1 MLENQTFTALVAF
14 LALWIILYVVGTK
27 YSRRSERF
35 ELVVK
40 PFFLQLKVKEIN
52 RHVDRISNTRP
63 SRILRR
69 LGPPIATLLS
79 LAALI
84 FLAQNLYNFFVQ
96 PPKFTGVTVLIPFVT
111 VQNITLLT
119 FFFLSIPL
127 ILIPHE
133 LAHAVVAR
141 LEGIDLKS
149 GGFALL
155 GLLLAGFIEPDE
167 EQFKKAHPRKR
178 ARVLAAG
185 STANLVI
192 ALIFFS
198 LVLFQ
203 PVTAV
208 YMPDGVRGAFYGPP
222 SGVYVYLVDENQGIG
237 KVGVRPGDV
246 IKEVNNVQINSLD
259 EYFGLKLKPGER
271 VKVVVE
277 RNGQLLTFTTT
288 VIGEGDRG
296 RLGFY
301 GFTYYPPYV
310 WVPPIPPLIFGFL
323 YWVAF
328 FSLMVG
334 MFNMMPLYPFDGDGF
349 FSSIFEMIGGKR
361 SAGLARIGLNACAL
375 ALFGGNLVATIVK
388 IGFIVL

>member
-1 MLENQTFTALVAF
+1 MIF
-14 LALWIILYVVGTK
+14 LALWAVLYVVGTRYGRK
-27 YSRRSERF
+27 SQKF
-35 ELVVK
+35 ELIVK
-40 PFFLQLKVKEIN
+40 PFFLQVKVKEIN
-52 RHVDRISNTRP
+52 RYIDKISSSRP
-63 SRILRR
+63 SRILKNF
-69 LGPPIATLLS
+69 GPPIATLLS
-79 LAALI
+79 FAALF

-96 PPKFTGVTVLIPFVT
+96 PPKFAGVTVLIPFVT
-111 VQNITLLT
+111 IQNVTLLT

-167 EQFKKAHPRKR
+167 EQCKKAHPKKR
-178 ARVLAAG
+178 ARILAAG
-185 STANLVI
+185 STANLAV
-192 ALIFFS
+192 AVIFFS
-198 LVLFQ
+198 LILFQ

-208 YMPDGVRGAFYGPP
+208 YMPDGMRNAFYGPP
-222 SGVYVYLVDENQGIG
+222 SGVYVYLVDETQGIG

-246 IKEVNNVQINSLD
+246 IKEVNGVRINSLE
-259 EYFGLKLKPGER
+259 EYFQLKLKPGER
-271 VKVVVE
+271 VEVVVE
-277 RNGQLLTFTTT
+277 RNGRLLKFTTT
-288 VIGEGDRG
+288 VIGEGERG

-301 GFTYYPPYV
+301 GFTYYPPYI
-310 WVPPIPPLIFGFL
+310 WVPPIPPLVFGFL

-349 FSSIFEMIGGKR
+349 FSSIFEMVGGKKG
-361 SAGLARIGLNACAL
+361 AGLARIGLNLCTL

-388 IGFIVL
+388 MGFIVL